1 MATQTKTTDSIDT
14 TAEKVAEFNEKATA
28 KVTEFNEKAAENS
41 RKAGA
46 AYLDSYEKAWR

>member
-1 MATQTKTTDSIDT
+1 MATQTKTDPIDT

-28 KVTEFNEKAAENS
+28 KLAEFNEQAAENS

-46 AYLDSYEKAWR
+46 A